1 MEFSVFIGNP
11 DLKTVLL
18 SASVVIAGSILFLDI
33 RGVIV
38 DFNQKMIYY
47 YFSLILFRIHF
58 KKVDIEGFENV
69 DLILFSENQTMA
81 VIPHSTTVRTKVYEI
96 RLTNS
101 EKKEVLIAETTD
113 YQKAISLMN
122 EIADRLNLKAR
133 NRYADWLKEVKN
145 RRK

>member
-1 MEFSVFIGNP
+1 
-11 DLKTVLL
+11 
-18 SASVVIAGSILFLDI
+18 
-33 RGVIV
+33 
-38 DFNQKMIYY
+38 
-47 YFSLILFRIHF
+47 
-58 KKVDIEGFENV
+58 
-69 DLILFSENQTMA
+69 MA

-101 EKKEVLIAETTD
+101 EKREVLIAETTD

-133 NRYADWLKEVKN
+133 NSYADWLKEVKN